1 MTSRV
6 IADSQKVNVADVS
19 LAYTIHGGVRGPWI
33 VMSSSLGTDHR
44 MWQRQLPALV
54 EAYRVLVYDHRG
66 HGESTAGDRDTV
78 WTMDLLVADVVGLM
92 DALDIGTA
100 AFVGLSL
107 GGALGLGLALAHP
120 ERLSRLV
127 CCSARADAPEAYR
140 DLWRDRARSVS
151 RDGITSVVGP
161 TLERWFTDDAH
172 RLRPEVVAEATAML
186 TATSPE
192 GYIGAATALT
202 TLDYFDRLG
211 GIDVPTLFLAGE
223 RDAAISPDVMRG
235 MSEKTPGSRFV
246 SIADAAHL
254 TNMERPAAFNEEL
267 ATWLKSA

>member
-1 MTSRV
+1 MTSRTN
-6 IADSQKVNVADVS
+6 ADIKKANVADVS
-19 LAYTIHGGVRGPWI
+19 LAYAIHGAARGPWI

-66 HGESTAGDRDTV
+66 HGQSTAGDRDTV
-78 WTMDLLVADVVGLM
+78 WTMDLLVADVIGLM
-92 DALDIGTA
+92 DTLDIDTA

-127 CCSARADAPEAYR
+127 CCSARADAPAAYR
-140 DLWRDRARSVS
+140 DLWRDRACSVS

-172 RLRPEVVAEATAML
+172 RLRPDVVAEATAML